1 MEFPTIGEL
10 NQLVKIS
17 TRSDFPVL
25 DTDIDSTYSGR
36 RDRWAKIEPVGSAVY
51 FGNMQTEAKVT
62 HRIWI
67 RYERGIDANVEVD
80 DGQSVY
86 RVRRVS
92 DLKGAKRFTVLEVE
106 ELADG

>member
-10 NQLVKIS
+10 NQRIKIS
-17 TRSDFPVL
+17 TRSDYPVL
-25 DTDIDSTYSGR
+25 ETDIASDYSGR

-51 FGNMQTEAKVT
+51 FGNAQTEVKVT

-67 RYERGIDANVEVD
+67 RYEHGIDANVEVD

-106 ELADG
+106 ELGDV

>member
-10 NQLVKIS
+10 NQRIKIS
-17 TRSDFPVL
+17 TRSDYPVL
-25 DTDIDSTYSGR
+25 ETDIASDYSGR

-51 FGNMQTEAKVT
+51 FGNVQIEAKVT

-67 RYERGIDANVEVD
+67 RYERGIDVNVEVD

-86 RVRRVS
+86 RVRRAT

-106 ELADG
+106 ELGDA